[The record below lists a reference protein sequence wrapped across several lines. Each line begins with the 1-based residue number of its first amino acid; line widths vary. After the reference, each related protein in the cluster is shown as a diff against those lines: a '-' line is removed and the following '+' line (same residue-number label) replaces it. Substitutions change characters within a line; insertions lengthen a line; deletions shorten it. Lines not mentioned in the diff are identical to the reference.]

1 MKHKTPTGLPN
12 ELSLNVDDL
21 MIVELDDR
29 FELAA
34 AIISADTN
42 YGCNGKACGQNIYCP
57 VK

>member
-1 MKHKTPTGLPN
+1 MKHKMPSGRPDET
-12 ELSLNVDDL
+12 SLQVDDL

-42 YGCNGKACGQNIYCP
+42 YGCNGKTCGQNIYCP
-57 VK
+57 AQ